1 MWRNR
6 PTQRGEV
13 ITIFNQYAYVPNVKM
28 IHSSIQ
34 LESFKNNVD
43 NKSMKV
49 KGTQTIIS
57 VEGYVIP

>member
-49 KGTQTIIS
+49 KGT
-57 VEGYVIP
+57 